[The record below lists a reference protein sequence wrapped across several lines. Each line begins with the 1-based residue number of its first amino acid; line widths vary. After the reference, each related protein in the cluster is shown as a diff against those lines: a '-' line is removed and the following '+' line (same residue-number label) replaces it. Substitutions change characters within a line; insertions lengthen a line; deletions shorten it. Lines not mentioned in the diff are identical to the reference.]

1 MIDRNNLILHEK
13 RKNIKKNYDCLG
25 NVFYFDYE
33 IMIDIYGNVLIEKM
47 TNTIKETDYVARKEI
62 IVEIN
67 DNKLVKP
74 LILEIYKDIL
84 DTTYELLEEQIEP
97 QLKRI
102 INLKNTDPLLIATVE
117 EELTRCTNKIKN
129 YKIQETISKD
139 LLKTYQL
146 KLNEMRKIIEENKNV
161 HNDEIQK
168 LMLTISNIYRHL

>member
-13 RKNIKKNYDCLG
+13 RKNIKKNYECLG

-33 IMIDIYGNVLIEKM
+33 IMIDIYGNVLIEK
-47 TNTIKETDYVARKEI
+47 TINTIKETDYVPRKET

-67 DNKLVKP
+67 DNEVVKP

-84 DTTYELLEEQIEP
+84 ETTYELLEEQIEP

-102 INLKNTDPLLIATVE
+102 VSLKNTDPLLIKTVE
-117 EELTRCTNKIKN
+117 EELTRCLNKIKN

-146 KLNEMRKIIEENKNV
+146 KINEMRKIIEANRNV
-161 HNDEIQK
+161 HNEEVQK

>member
-1 MIDRNNLILHEK
+1 MVDRNNLILHEK
-13 RKNIKKNYDCLG
+13 RKNIKKNYECLG

-33 IMIDIYGNVLIEKM
+33 IMIDIHGNVLIEKI
-47 TNTIKETDYVARKEI
+47 TNTIKETNYLPRKEN

-67 DNKLVKP
+67 DNELVKP

-102 INLKNTDPLLIATVE
+102 INLKNTDPLLIKTVE
-117 EELTRCTNKIKN
+117 EEFTRCRKKLEN
-129 YKIQETISKD
+129 YKLQTTISKD

-146 KLNEMRKIIEENKNV
+146 KINEMKKIIEENKNI
-161 HNDEIQK
+161 HNEEVQK

>member
-1 MIDRNNLILHEK
+1 MVDRSNLILHEK
-13 RKNIKKNYDCLG
+13 RKNIKKNYECLG

-33 IMIDIYGNVLIEKM
+33 IMIDIYGNVLIEKI
-47 TNTIKETDYVARKEI
+47 TNTITETDYIPRKEI

-67 DNKLVKP
+67 DNQAVKP

-84 DTTYELLEEQIEP
+84 DTTYDLLEEQMEP

-102 INLKNTDPLLIATVE
+102 INLKNTDPLLITTVE
-117 EELTRCTNKIKN
+117 EEFTRSLNKIKN
-129 YKIQETISKD
+129 YKIQATISKD

-146 KLNEMRKIIEENKNV
+146 KLNEMRKIMQENRNIHNEEV
-161 HNDEIQK
+161 QK